1 MSLVS
6 NAPFHF
12 YTRQNLTYLTGRKAR
27 NLQEL
32 LDGIREAP
40 SATIYH
46 HTHHYLQQHEFLSPE
61 PANDFAYWISNVLQD
76 DVLGERVA
84 SIDLRQYFRL
94 HDIKSKIIT
103 VIEESI
109 QKGSDPTRNVPAGE
123 EFHFMRSQ
131 TFVFPT
137 KYFAHN
143 LVKFKECLQQVSI
156 FSIYY
161 HMFESRLRLQQE
173 QCDFSFWV
181 HNALGEEEL
190 ARAIIKLDPY
200 TRTLENLRLALV
212 RLVERRLNED
222 IRGEA
227 QRL

>member
-1 MSLVS
+1 MSLI
-6 NAPFHF
+6 AKEPFHF
-12 YTRQNLTYLTGRKAR
+12 YTRQNLTYLTGRKAK
-27 NLQEL
+27 NLKEL

-61 PANDFAYWISNVLQD
+61 PPNDFAYWITNVLQD
-76 DVLGERVA
+76 DVLGERIA

-94 HDIKSKIIT
+94 HDIRSKSIA
-103 VIEESI
+103 VIKESI
-109 QKGSDPTRNVPAGE
+109 QQNSDPNRNVPLGA
-123 EFHFMRSQ
+123 EFHFMRAQ

-137 KYFAHN
+137 KYIAHN
-143 LVKFKECLQQVSI
+143 LAEFKECLQRVSI

-181 HNALGEEEL
+181 NNALGEEEL

-212 RLVERRLNED
+212 RLVERRLSED
-222 IRGEA
+222 IYGTT

>member
-1 MSLVS
+1 MNLVS
-6 NAPFHF
+6 NEPFHF

-32 LDGIREAP
+32 LEGISKAP
-40 SATIYH
+40 SATIYY

-61 PANDFAYWISNVLQD
+61 PPNDFAYWISNVLQD

>member
-6 NAPFHF
+6 NEPFHF

-61 PANDFAYWISNVLQD
+61 PPNDFAYWITNVLQN
-76 DVLGERVA
+76 DVLGERIA

-94 HDIKSKIIT
+94 HDIKSKIIN
-103 VIEESI
+103 VIEDAI
-109 QKGSDPTRNVPAGE
+109 QKGSDQTCTVPAGE
-123 EFHFMRSQ
+123 EFHFMKSQ

-137 KYFAHN
+137 KYIAHN
-143 LVKFKECLQQVSI
+143 LTEFRECLQSVTI

-173 QCDFSFWV
+173 FCDFSYWLS
-181 HNALGEEEL
+181 NTLGEEQL
-190 ARAIIKLDPY
+190 AKEVMKLDPY
-200 TRTLENLRLALV
+200 TRTLENLRQALV
-212 RLVERRLNED
+212 RLVAKRLDENP
-222 IRGEA
+222 
-227 QRL
+227 